1 MKKSMAP
8 NSSLY
13 NENMRH
19 WPGALMVVGII
30 CCLLATVLVNPATTY
45 ADSIPGGNISDPVVR
60 AVDIAKPSVVRIIT
74 TLPSHLIVH
83 LPQGDVTF
91 PQQDSTSQVAVD
103 GAYMLQV
110 SGSGAFITS
119 QGDILTAD
127 HVVNPPKDQEMTQF
141 LDKVAAPDVAKYMNK
156 QGGNQVTADQVEQQL
171 DSGQLRS
178 TPSFDQATS
187 EVLLSTDYT
196 GPLDAASFRDIPT
209 SIHKTVDKI
218 KAQSAVNQKDIAIVH
233 APFTDTPSIQLG
245 DSSTVQTQDV
255 LTIIGFPGNGDVSN
269 KPTDLLTS
277 SVNKINVSSIKST
290 DTGAPLIQVG
300 GNVEQGDSGGPALD
314 SNGNVVGI
322 VSFGIVS
329 NPGAPAGTSFLQASN
344 SARDLVKS
352 VGLDTTPG
360 TFQKLW
366 SQSFTSYAATTAGHW
381 SQAQKGFE
389 QLSTNYPDF
398 KAVTRY
404 LDYARTQAK
413 NEPKTQ
419 ATPQATPTAKPSN
432 VPSIPGLG
440 QVPALALTIGSVA
453 VVLLLA
459 VVLFGAVARRNK
471 KKPAGKDQLAQQPP
485 VPQGPPPSQNGQMR
499 PATPVPSNS
508 ANASMNHGM
517 AAFGAPAQ
525 PTPPP
530 AQVVQP
536 SQPSQTLPRTTPPV
550 SSPNM
555 PMNGNS
561 STFTTLRVWPCG
573 HMNRPNAR
581 FCSICG
587 EAAPPPPPARRV
599 EQ

>member
-8 NSSLY
+8 NSSFY
-13 NENMRH
+13 NESMRH
-19 WPGALMVVGII
+19 WPGALMVVGML
-30 CCLLATVLVNPATTY
+30 CCLLATVFVNPATTY

-83 LPQGDVTF
+83 LSQGDASF
-91 PQQDSTSQVAVD
+91 PQQNSTSQVAVN

-110 SGSGAFITS
+110 SGTGAFITS

-141 LDKVAAPDVAKYMNK
+141 LDKVAAADVAKYING
-156 QGGNQVTADQVEQQL
+156 QGGNQVTADQVQQQL
-171 DSGQLRS
+171 DSGQMRS

-196 GPLDAASFRDIPT
+196 GTLDAATFGDIPA

-218 KAQSAVNQKDIAIVH
+218 KAQSAVNQKDVAIVH

-314 SNGNVVGI
+314 NNGNVVGI

-329 NPGAPAGTSFLQASN
+329 NPGAPAGTSFLQASA
-344 SARDLVKS
+344 SALDLVKS
-352 VGLDTTPG
+352 LGLDTTPG

-366 SQSFTSYAATTAGHW
+366 SQSFTSYAATTPGHW
-381 SQAQKGFE
+381 GQAQKGFE
-389 QLSTNYPDF
+389 QLSTSYPDF

-419 ATPQATPTAKPSN
+419 PTPQATPTAKPSN
-432 VPSIPGLG
+432 VPSIPGLA
-440 QVPALALTIGSVA
+440 QVPAMALTVGSVV

-459 VVLFGAVARRNK
+459 IVLFGAVARRNK
-471 KKPAGKDQLAQQPP
+471 KKPAGKDRLAQQPP
-485 VPQGPPPSQNGQMR
+485 VPQGPPPQNGQR
-499 PATPVPSNS
+499 PATPVPANS
-508 ANASMNHGM
+508 ANASINHGM
-517 AAFGAPAQ
+517 AAFGAPSQ

-536 SQPSQTLPRTTPPV
+536 SQPSQTLPRTMPPV

-555 PMNGNS
+555 PVNGNS
-561 STFTTLRVWPCG
+561 GTFTTLRVWPCG

-587 EAAPPPPPARRV
+587 EAAPPPPPPRRI

>member
-19 WPGALMVVGII
+19 WPGVLMVVGII
-30 CCLLATVLVNPATTY
+30 CCLLATVFVNPATTY

-83 LPQGDVTF
+83 LSQGDVTF

-196 GPLDAASFRDIPT
+196 GPLDAASFRDIPA

-218 KAQSAVNQKDIAIVH
+218 KAQSTVDQKDIAIVH

-381 SQAQKGFE
+381 GQAQKGFE

-413 NEPKTQ
+413 NEPKGQ
-419 ATPQATPTAKPSN
+419 PTPQATPTAKPSN

-459 VVLFGAVARRNK
+459 VLLFGAVARRNK
-471 KKPAGKDQLAQQPP
+471 KKPAGKDQMAQQPP
-485 VPQGPPPSQNGQMR
+485 VPQGPPPPQNGQMR
-499 PATPVPSNS
+499 PATPMPSNS
-508 ANASMNHGM
+508 ANASINHGM

-530 AQVVQP
+530 AQVMQP
-536 SQPSQTLPRTTPPV
+536 SQPSQTLPRTMPPV

-561 STFTTLRVWPCG
+561 GTFTTLRVWPCG

>member
-8 NSSLY
+8 NSLLY
-13 NENMRH
+13 KHH

-30 CCLLATVLVNPATTY
+30 CCLLAAVFVNPAITY

-74 TLPSHLIVH
+74 TIPSHLIVH

-91 PQQDSTSQVAVD
+91 PQQNSTSQVAVN

-110 SGSGAFITS
+110 SGTGAFITS

-141 LDKVAAPDVAKYMNK
+141 LDKVAASDVAKYING

-171 DSGQLRS
+171 NSGQMRS

-196 GPLDAASFRDIPT
+196 GPLDAATFRDIPA

-218 KAQSAVNQKDIAIVH
+218 KAESAVNQKDVAIVH

-245 DSSTVQTQDV
+245 DSSTVQTQDE

-352 VGLDTTPG
+352 LGLDTTPG

-366 SQSFTSYAATTAGHW
+366 SQSFTSYAATTPGHW
-381 SQAQKGFE
+381 GQAQKGFE

-419 ATPQATPTAKPSN
+419 PTPQATPTAKPSN
-432 VPSIPGLG
+432 VPSIPGLAPI
-440 QVPALALTIGSVA
+440 PALALTIGSVA
-453 VVLLLA
+453 LVLLLA

-471 KKPAGKDQLAQQPP
+471 KKSAGADKGQLAQQPP
-485 VPQGPPPSQNGQMR
+485 VPQRPPSPQNNGPR

-517 AAFGAPAQ
+517 AAFGAPPQ

-536 SQPSQTLPRTTPPV
+536 SQTLPRTMPPV

-561 STFTTLRVWPCG
+561 GTFTTLRVWPCG

>member
-1 MKKSMAP
+1 
-8 NSSLY
+8 
-13 NENMRH
+13 
-19 WPGALMVVGII
+19 
-30 CCLLATVLVNPATTY
+30 
-45 ADSIPGGNISDPVVR
+45 
-60 AVDIAKPSVVRIIT
+60 
-74 TLPSHLIVH
+74 
-83 LPQGDVTF
+83 
-91 PQQDSTSQVAVD
+91 
-103 GAYMLQV
+103 
-110 SGSGAFITS
+110 
-119 QGDILTAD
+119 
-127 HVVNPPKDQEMTQF
+127 
-141 LDKVAAPDVAKYMNK
+141 
-156 QGGNQVTADQVEQQL
+156 
-171 DSGQLRS
+171 
-178 TPSFDQATS
+178 
-187 EVLLSTDYT
+187 
-196 GPLDAASFRDIPT
+196 
-209 SIHKTVDKI
+209 
-218 KAQSAVNQKDIAIVH
+218 
-233 APFTDTPSIQLG
+233 
-245 DSSTVQTQDV
+245 
-255 LTIIGFPGNGDVSN
+255 
-269 KPTDLLTS
+269 
-277 SVNKINVSSIKST
+277 
-290 DTGAPLIQVG
+290 LIQVG

-352 VGLDTTPG
+352 LGLDTTPG

-366 SQSFTSYAATTAGHW
+366 SQSFISYAATTPGHW
-381 SQAQKGFE
+381 GQAQKGFE

-419 ATPQATPTAKPSN
+419 PTPQATPTAKPSN
-432 VPSIPGLG
+432 VPSIPGLAPI
-440 QVPALALTIGSVA
+440 PALALTIGSVA
-453 VVLLLA
+453 LVLLLA

-471 KKPAGKDQLAQQPP
+471 KKSAGADKGQLAQQPP
-485 VPQGPPPSQNGQMR
+485 VPQGPPSPQNNGPR

-517 AAFGAPAQ
+517 AAFGAPPQ

-536 SQPSQTLPRTTPPV
+536 SQTLPRTMPPV

-561 STFTTLRVWPCG
+561 GTFTTLRVWPCG